1 MKFSLE
7 LTKLRPMCALSN
19 AVTVDVL
26 PATPARW
33 GDVAEVM
40 GVRGDPSSCWCQFFR
55 LCAKDWE
62 TASMAGNRRR
72 LRTQVK
78 RAGCPPGLLAYIDGH
93 PVGWCALAPKSCYPR
108 VVLSR
113 STGANVDGVWAITC
127 FVVRVG
133 WRKKGVGR
141 ALVEGAIDWARRSGA
156 SLVEAYPV
164 DVSERKGLSS
174 DELFHGALS
183 TFLNLGF
190 VEVER
195 PSRARAVV
203 QLRMP

>member
-1 MKFSLE
+1 MTFSLD
-7 LTKLRPMCALSN
+7 LLRPVCALSN
-19 AVTVDVL
+19 AATVDVL

-40 GVRGDPSSCWCQFFR
+40 GVCGDPSSCWCQFFR
-55 LCAKDWE
+55 LRGKDWE
-62 TASMAGNRRR
+62 TASKAGNRRR
-72 LRTQVK
+72 LREQVK
-78 RAGCPPGLLAYIDGH
+78 SSDRPPGLLAYIDEQ

-141 ALVEGAIDWARRSGA
+141 ALVEGAIDWAHRSDA
-156 SLVEAYPV
+156 SVVEAYPV
-164 DVSERKGLSS
+164 DVSERKGLSA

-183 TFLNLGF
+183 TFLDLGF

-203 QLRMP
+203 QLRML